1 MPASRAAAA
10 AAAAAGPPELAA
22 ARGWDEGR
30 YAAAG
35 GPGRYGATHVPASRV
50 AAAGGPALRCLT
62 PRLWVDEVP
71 TEVTLNGQD
80 HTYSGLTFFSHPEL
94 RLSRISPT
102 LAPEA
107 GGTLL
112 ALHGP
117 SLGGGC
123 DYRCRFGGSQGAVVA
138 ATYNGLTRAV
148 ECFSPSLPRLP
159 RGENAV
165 QLSLNGQSF
174 TPPTAA
180 ASLLVH
186 ATMHV
191 AAVRT
196 AASAARALGAA
207 QGPRTGGTVLFLQGS
222 GFGGFSG
229 QGGSGYRGLGGGGG
243 RVDDGGAQCVLGA
256 ARLAATVIDDQTVRC
271 AATPAAEKAG
281 GSAAFDAAL
290 GGEAVP
296 SRLVLGGVAAAVA
309 ESWADAGGMLGGYLR
324 LTAAETAGAG
334 GALLLW
340 PALDNTSGCE
350 IPLGGCR
357 YIVRG
362 SARGEA
368 RLSVFSV
375 TFQLRLGLAIGV
387 SLSYG
392 TLEHYGAEEAATVHG
407 AVANE
412 TAAAEAA
419 AAAAEAVA
427 ARLGEWGGGDGL
439 RLRWHAD
446 GSAAAADAAA
456 DATLKAYQRGS
467 GVAEAQAAEAEAA
480 AAAAAARLTFSVEYN
495 HKPVLSV
502 VAPAA
507 VYASSGSFV
516 PVSVQ
521 YGSGGLRVTH
531 GGETLVASHPI
542 PGWDPRPGW
551 RVGIGARAP
560 RSLDGGNLRA
570 ADGECALRELSLRGG
585 AAFEAQPVD
594 VSLTLNNQDLVGL
607 SPARYGFVYT
617 SPHVTA
623 IVPPSGPADGG
634 LVLTLQGTGFD
645 GGWAYACRFGADIVM
660 AANLSADASEL
671 YCLSPER
678 AGTDMFDVEATLN
691 GEAFTADRVTYLSM
705 RPAIASFLPSSS
717 PVAGGSAVSLLGA
730 HFGSGLGHQY
740 RHRCRFGDAT
750 VVGSYVASSGAIV
763 CESPNVTSA
772 GEVPLFVSLDAVTFF
787 TAATA
792 TFTYSGGEDA
802 AQAAILAALLGSLSS
817 TPLPPAAP
825 ADGPQYP
832 PYPSMPPP
840 DAEEA
845 RLHALGLPRALDIS
859 PSSGEVRGGTP
870 VTVTGS
876 RLTGGDGYLCRFGT
890 SDLGPWRPA
899 GSNQVP
905 ATLSEGG
912 SQMFC
917 SATPAA
923 LAGARVALW
932 RGFHGRAA
940 ADSLGGVATVANG
953 TLQLTNGTADEATIG
968 HMRFAATRPLPAFV
982 ARFLLRVTPGGAG
995 GSFSFHYGP
1004 PPHLTPHYSTPPP
1017 HFTPPP
1023 DVHGA
1028 GLQVIL
1034 DAAVA
1039 AHAVEVRLDGA
1050 IVWRQSVPSGALYAA
1065 GDNTTDVVTGVTPLP
1080 VAVRLEAN
1088 TTDGVPLL
1096 TVTHGMHTY
1105 VEAMPLPGMRGR
1117 PGGGVAGE
1125 AGWQFG
1131 LVARG
1136 GAAALV
1142 AARATSAVAAAAV
1155 GADGVHLLPTDAD
1168 VTGDAHGVS
1177 AFEVE
1182 DLATDTAPHLLARL
1196 PFAIT
1201 INAQQFSADPREW
1214 TYLAPPTLA
1223 AVFPQG
1229 GSSAGGTTV
1238 TISGSYLS
1246 GAGSHLLCFFGVLG
1260 DNSTGVQAAPPTA
1273 LGTGA
1278 SPGGREWA
1286 ARPDVSDATHHA
1298 GNAPRIPRRDHE
1310 HRAATVAEEEE
1321 GGEGEG
1327 AGFLTCDTPPLSAE
1341 LLNVSEGG
1349 YVAEGGIVMAS
1360 LRVSLNGQQFSPPL
1374 PFAYFGQ
1381 QPTVSVLSP
1390 SCGPAVGSTLV
1401 ALSGSQLANGT
1412 AYRCK
1417 FGQSSSGVAATVL
1430 ASYRAGVGMRC
1441 VSPALAPHVHTLEV
1455 SLNAQDYTSS
1465 GHAYEVYPHAAVTLL
1480 DPRSGPSLG
1489 STTTAA
1495 RRSAGRGCDHRCRF
1509 GGSLVVAASWLTDEA
1524 SSCATP
1530 PLAVVVNATLALG
1543 VDGCGPGYRP
1553 GCSLVAAAGQAAD
1566 QAAEQAAEQAA
1577 AGPRSVE
1584 VSLNAQQY
1592 SSDALPFDYFAQRVS
1607 HLDPAHGPTAGG
1619 TAVVL
1624 HGLHFSARAE
1634 AVLCAFGGHVVNATL
1649 SSTTTVWCHAPPYAD
1664 LGGGAA
1670 GGGGAGGVALEL
1682 SLNGREF
1689 TTDGVQYAYAPL
1701 PVISSISPMLGPALG
1716 ATRVEVS
1723 AAGLSGVAGAL
1734 LCRFERL
1741 GARHD
1746 VEATLEAV
1754 GGSSVRC
1761 HAPPLH
1767 TLLASLDATATYAR
1781 LRSGVTATYA
1791 TATYATDFSS
1801 LANGSRLH
1809 GGARLER
1816 GHLRLAESRRAET
1829 ADETLRHLEEE
1840 GAPRPADEMTGDAEA
1855 SRRRAQPLA
1864 AWSVEA
1870 PPGRSVLLAPR
1881 VSLMLLLDGRAEHG
1895 LCLSYAPPLAAS
1907 PRGAA
1912 PSASGCT
1919 GRGLHVLLHSS
1930 TARCEATLNATA
1942 ALRGDNRCARRGV
1955 RVRLDGALLLALEL
1969 GRQLEDAAW
1978 APFSLSVHPRARPA
1992 EAWRG
1997 RGLRPEAAGGSQLEL
2012 SYAGEAWRVALGG
2025 NTTWAP
2031 QAGWSVTL
2039 SAWRGTDAPG
2049 EHSALCWVDDFALR
2063 DAALLPRA
2071 TAALSVVTNPH
2082 SARNP
2087 DGVFVSEP
2095 VAWEIYAPP
2104 AVHTLTPA
2112 SGPAADEPVVLV
2124 DAHGLGAD
2132 RPLFGDSTRKDTR
2145 CRFGEHVVPA
2155 SYSDSPNRV
2164 ASPGSAH
2171 LLCQAPRLLSLA
2183 ESMLAPVHISLNG
2196 QQFTDA
2202 GFFGQGA
2209 MLFALHLPIELAAVS
2224 PAAGPEAGGT
2234 RVRISGTQLTHGA
2247 RTQYRCRFGDWNGPS
2262 VAATLEL
2269 GGGAL
2274 RCTSPAQPAL
2284 LAAAVAATV
2293 GVFVGEKCSQH
2304 RNLSAAVVLPWRWP
2318 LGTSVSE
2325 FNATHVTLC
2334 APIPKE
2340 APRADVS
2347 LSVTLNDQDYSTPPL
2362 SFRYVPHTHAV
2373 ALVPASGPA
2382 VAGREVTIRG
2392 DNFHLGVTH
2401 ACRFGIVDVG
2411 ATRIHSG
2418 EIRCRSPLA
2427 SAAGVADEVQ
2437 VDFSDPLLLSRGAAV
2452 TNVVSPTATIV
2463 AVEVPE
2469 TYVAPPP
2476 KGLSSFRIDE
2486 EPTPLGYAGAPFGGS
2501 FLVQL
2506 LDQDGGSF
2514 PENGRKV
2521 SLQLRTEYCLLAGR
2535 GGVATDLVA
2544 ANNSALCVDANP
2556 GVLHMLPD
2564 GMLPDG
2570 VSRWCGQG
2578 KWCPSAAARLEGSL
2592 AVGRTEGGV
2601 VRFGGLLLNTL
2612 GGKVYFEV
2620 RVDGLEGQLQRSTAT
2635 YEVLLGPPTQLR
2647 FVSEPPRDNLQ
2658 DGYFETMPFLEVTD
2672 LGGNRIEGGR
2682 SYIISLE
2689 LHQGDGRLRGPRVRW
2704 SRRGVAR
2711 FERLRIKAPGYD
2723 KQLSASAA
2731 GLAAGYSGVFGVVP
2745 HGIPHALRWVE
2756 QPPPAVLSG
2765 AAFASL
2771 ANGSWPRSTAWKGSA
2786 GAPAVIGVFDVYGEL
2801 VSRPPAETLAPY
2813 VGEGSP
2819 RRLEDVCD
2827 TLCRAHA
2834 YPLTLSA
2841 TPRVNENP
2849 HLHTAYE
2856 DVEAVIAVM
2865 GGDAVTSRG
2874 LASFRGAQLT
2884 LGDQSVS
2891 TGIVVH
2897 VDVLA
2902 SVTEAD
2908 PTYRPLVPAF
2918 SEPIALMRA
2927 VDRYGLKLCNSGRD
2941 ISGGWPLTDG
2951 AQYNADGSFPD
2962 GFTSQHNAGECS
2974 AYPGVDQLGSTLLGF
2989 AFAGETF
2996 SGPLVTVVGL
3006 LGDELV
3012 MREEDASGIPGN
3024 RGEGDAEDLEVLLR
3038 LQPLNDCKEMD
3049 RLGEGE
3055 HEKLGVDEEA
3065 TADFVAVRVSSGCP
3079 ESLPTLIS
3087 ASPRPRAQRPPPH
3100 TPHTHATHPPQLSH
3114 QLGATLTLLTLRLRC
3129 GPTWR
3134 GDGKAQRYTVLTA
3147 RSHDDGSPRRRH
3159 LGLPPPHRLRRR
3171 PATRR
3176 VDHPCVWCLRDRG

>member
-1 MPASRAAAA
+1 M
-10 AAAAAGPPELAA
+10 
-22 ARGWDEGR
+22 
-30 YAAAG
+30 
-35 GPGRYGATHVPASRV
+35 
-50 AAAGGPALRCLT
+50 
-62 PRLWVDEVP
+62 
-71 TEVTLNGQD
+71 TLNGQD
-80 HTYSGLTFFSHPEL
+80 HTYSGLAFFSHPEL

-123 DYRCRFGGSQGAVVA
+123 DYRCRFGGNQSTEVA

-148 ECFSPSLPRLP
+148 ECFSPSLPSLP

-186 ATMHV
+186 APMHV

-207 QGPRTGGTVLFLQGS
+207 QGPRTGSTVLFLEGS
-222 GFGGFSG
+222 GFGGFGG
-229 QGGSGYRGLGGGGG
+229 QGGSGYPGLGGRGG

-271 AATPAAEKAG
+271 AATPAAEEAG
-281 GSAAFDAAL
+281 ASALFEAAL
-290 GGEAVP
+290 GGEAMP
-296 SRLVLGGVAAAVA
+296 PRLVLGGVAAAVA
-309 ESWADAGGMLGGYLR
+309 ESWAGAGGMLGGYLR

-340 PALDNTSGCE
+340 PGLENTSGCE
-350 IPLGGCR
+350 APLGGCR

-375 TFQLRLGLAIGV
+375 TFQLRLGLAIGI

-392 TLEHYGAEEAATVHG
+392 TLEDYGAGAAAAVHG
-407 AVANE
+407 AVANA
-412 TAAAEAA
+412 T
-419 AAAAEAVA
+419 AAAEAVA

-439 RLRWHAD
+439 RLRWHTG

-467 GVAEAQAAEAEAA
+467 GVAEAEAAEAEAA
-480 AAAAAARLTFSVEYN
+480 AAAAAGRLTFSVEYN
-495 HKPVLSV
+495 HRPVLSV

-531 GGETLVASHPI
+531 GGATLVASHPI

-551 RVGIGARAP
+551 RVGIGARAA
-560 RSLDGGNLRA
+560 RSIEGGNLRA
-570 ADGECALRELSLRGG
+570 ADGECALREFSLRGG

-607 SPARYGFVYT
+607 SPPRYGFVYT

-634 LVLTLQGTGFD
+634 LVLTVRGTGFD
-645 GGWAYACRFGADIVM
+645 GGDAYACRFGADIVM

-671 YCLSPER
+671 YCHSPQRE
-678 AGTDMFDVEATLN
+678 GTDMLDVEASLD
-691 GEAFTADRVTYLSM
+691 GAAFTADRVTYLSM

-717 PVAGGSAVSLLGA
+717 PAAGGSAVSLLGA
-730 HFGSGLGHQY
+730 HFGNGLGHQY

-750 VVGSYVASSGAIV
+750 VVGSYVPSSGAIV
-763 CESPNVTSA
+763 CESPSATSA

-787 TAATA
+787 TSATA

-802 AQAAILAALLGSLSS
+802 AQAAILAALLGSLS
-817 TPLPPAAP
+817 TIPFPPAAP

-840 DAEEA
+840 NAEEA

-859 PSSGEVRGGTP
+859 PSSGEVGGGTA

-876 RLTGGDGYLCRFGT
+876 RLTGGDGYLCRFGA

-932 RGFHGRAA
+932 RAFHGRAV
-940 ADSLGGVATVANG
+940 ADTLGGVATVANG

-968 HMRFAATRPLPAFV
+968 HMRFAATRPLRAFV

-995 GSFSFHYGP
+995 GSLSFHYGP
-1004 PPHLTPHYSTPPP
+1004 PPHLTPHYATPPP

-1023 DVHGA
+1023 DVYGA
-1028 GLQVIL
+1028 GLQVTL
-1034 DAAVA
+1034 DATVA

-1050 IVWRQSVPSGALYAA
+1050 LFWRQSVPSGALHAA
-1065 GDNTTDVVTGVTPLP
+1065 GESSIDVVTGVSPLP
-1080 VAVRLEAN
+1080 VAMRLEAN

-1105 VEAMPLPGMRGR
+1105 VDAMPLPSMRGR
-1117 PGGGVAGE
+1117 PAGGVAAAE
-1125 AGWQFG
+1125 AAWQFG

-1155 GADGVHLLPTDAD
+1155 GADGVHLPPTDVD
-1168 VTGDAHGVS
+1168 VTGDAHAVS

-1182 DLATDTAPHLLARL
+1182 DLAPDTAPHLLARL

-1201 INAQQFSADPREW
+1201 INAQQFSADPREF

-1246 GAGSHLLCFFGVLG
+1246 GAGSHLLCYFEVLG
-1260 DNSTGVQAAPPTA
+1260 DNSTGVQPAPPTA

-1298 GNAPRIPRRDHE
+1298 GTAPRIPRRDHE
-1310 HRAATVAEEEE
+1310 HHAATAAEEE
-1321 GGEGEG
+1321 EG
-1327 AGFLTCDTPPLSAE
+1327 AGFLTCDTPPLSAA
-1341 LLNVSEGG
+1341 LLNVTEGG

-1360 LRVSLNGQQFSPPL
+1360 LRVSLNGQQFSAPL
-1374 PFAYFGQ
+1374 PFAYYGQ
-1381 QPTVSVLSP
+1381 QPTVAVLSP

-1401 ALSGSQLANGT
+1401 ALGGSQLANGT

-1417 FGQSSSGVAATVL
+1417 FGHSSSGVAATVL
-1430 ASYRAGVGMRC
+1430 ASYSAGVGMRC

-1465 GHAYEVYPHAAVTLL
+1465 GQAYEVYPHAAVTLL
-1480 DPRSGPSLG
+1480 DPRSGPSAG
-1489 STTTAA
+1489 NTTTAA
-1495 RRSAGRGCDHRCRF
+1495 SRSAGRGCDHRCRF
-1509 GGSLVVAASWLTDEA
+1509 GGSLVVAASWLTDDA

-1530 PLAVVVNATLALG
+1530 PLAAVINATLALG

-1553 GCSLVAAAGQAAD
+1553 GCTLVAAAGQAAD
-1566 QAAEQAAEQAA
+1566 QAADQAAEQAA

-1624 HGLHFSARAE
+1624 HGLRFSARAE
-1634 AVLCAFGGHVVNATL
+1634 VVLCAFGGHVVNATL

-1664 LGGGAA
+1664 LGGGGGA
-1670 GGGGAGGVALEL
+1670 GGGGGGGVALEL

-1767 TLLASLDATATYAR
+1767 TLLASLDATASYAR
-1781 LRSGVTATYA
+1781 LRAGVTATYA

-1809 GGARLER
+1809 GGARLEG
-1816 GHLRLAESRRAET
+1816 GHLRLAESRKAET

-1840 GAPRPADEMTGDAEA
+1840 GDPRPAAEATGDTEA
-1855 SRRRAQPLA
+1855 SRRRAQQPLA

-1870 PPGRSVLLAPR
+1870 PPGRSVLIAPR
-1881 VSLMLLLDGRAEHG
+1881 LSFMLLLDGRAEHG

-1907 PRGAA
+1907 ASPRAAA
-1912 PSASGCT
+1912 PSASSCA

-1930 TARCEATLNATA
+1930 TARCEAAPNATTVPA
-1942 ALRGDNRCARRGV
+1942 SAGKCARRGV
-1955 RVRLDGALLLALEL
+1955 RVRLDGTLLLALEL
-1969 GRQLEDAAW
+1969 GRQLADAAW
-1978 APFSLSVHPRARPA
+1978 APFSLAVHPRARRA

-1997 RGLRPEAAGGSQLEL
+1997 RGLRPETAGGSQLEL
-2012 SYAGEAWRVALGG
+2012 SYAGEAWRVALGD

-2031 QAGWSVTL
+2031 QAGWSVRL
-2039 SAWRGTDAPG
+2039 SAWRGTDMPG
-2049 EHSALCWVDDFALR
+2049 EHSALCWVDDFVLR

-2087 DGVFVSEP
+2087 DGVFVSAP

-2104 AVHTLTPA
+2104 AVHRLVPA
-2112 SGPAADEPVVLV
+2112 SGPTAGAPLVLV

-2132 RPLFGDSTRKDTR
+2132 RSLFGDSSRKDTR

-2164 ASPGSAH
+2164 GSPGSAH
-2171 LLCQAPRLLSLA
+2171 LLCHAPRLLSLA

-2209 MLFALHLPIELAAVS
+2209 MLFALHLPIVLAAVS

-2247 RTQYRCRFGDWNGPS
+2247 RTQYRCRFGDWNTPS
-2262 VAATLEL
+2262 VAATLEP

-2284 LAAAVAATV
+2284 LAAAVAATD

-2318 LGTSVSE
+2318 LDTSVSD

-2340 APRADVS
+2340 APRADVP
-2347 LSVTLNDQDYSTPPL
+2347 LAVTLNDQDYSSPPL
-2362 SFRYVPHTHAV
+2362 TFRYVPHTRVA

-2392 DNFHLGVTH
+2392 NNFHLGVTH

-2411 ATRIHSG
+2411 ATRVHSG
-2418 EIRCRSPLA
+2418 EIRCRAPLA
-2427 SAAGVADEVQ
+2427 SAAGVADEVE
-2437 VDFSDPLLLSRGAAV
+2437 VDFSDPLLLSRGAALR
-2452 TNVVSPTATIV
+2452 NVVSPTAAVV
-2463 AVEVPE
+2463 AVEVPV

-2476 KGLSSFRIDE
+2476 KGLSSFRIVE

-2506 LDQDGGSF
+2506 LDQDGGPF
-2514 PENGRKV
+2514 AENGRRV
-2521 SLQLRTEYCLLAGR
+2521 SLQLRTEYCLLAGQ
-2535 GGVATDLVA
+2535 GSVTKDLVAAAGVA
-2544 ANNSALCVDANP
+2544 ANNSADNSAPGGTALCIDANP

-2564 GMLPDG
+2564 GMPPDG

-2578 KWCPSAAARLEGSL
+2578 KWCASAAASLEGSL
-2592 AVGRTEGGV
+2592 AIGRTEGGV

-2620 RVDGLEGQLQRSTAT
+2620 RVDGLEGQLQRSAAT

-2672 LGGNRIEGGR
+2672 LGGNRIEGGK
-2682 SYIISLE
+2682 SYVISLE
-2689 LHQGDGRLRGPRVRW
+2689 LHMGDGRLRGPRVRW

-2745 HGIPHALRWVE
+2745 HGIPHALKWVE
-2756 QPPPAVLSG
+2756 QPPSAVLSE
-2765 AAFASL
+2765 ASFASL

-2786 GAPAVIGVFDVYGEL
+2786 GAPAVIGLFDVYGEL

-2841 TPRVNENP
+2841 TPRVDENP
-2849 HLHTAYE
+2849 HLHTTYE
-2856 DVEAVIAVM
+2856 DVEAIIAVV
-2865 GGDAVTSRG
+2865 GGDAVASRG
-2874 LASFRGAQLT
+2874 LASFRGAQLR

-2891 TGIVVH
+2891 TGIVIR

-2902 SVTEAD
+2902 SATAAD
-2908 PTYRPLVPAF
+2908 PSYRPLVPAA
-2918 SEPIALMRA
+2918 SEPVALMRA

-2941 ISGGWPLTDG
+2941 ISGGWPLTPEG
-2951 AQYNADGSFPD
+2951 AVYNADGSTPE
-2962 GFTSQHNAGECS
+2962 GATSQHNAGECS
-2974 AYPGVDQLGSTLLGF
+2974 AYPGAAQLGSTLLGF

-3006 LGDELV
+3006 LGDELII
-3012 MREEDASGIPGN
+3012 READAEGVPGN
-3024 RGEGDAEDLEVLLR
+3024 RGEGDAEQLEVSLK
-3038 LQPLNDCKEMD
+3038 LQPLNDCKGMD

-3079 ESLPTLIS
+3079 ESLPTLIG
-3087 ASPRPRAQRPPPH
+3087 ASPRPRA
-3100 TPHTHATHPPQLSH
+3100 
-3114 QLGATLTLLTLRLRC
+3114 
-3129 GPTWR
+3129 
-3134 GDGKAQRYTVLTA
+3134 Y
-3147 RSHDDGSPRRRH
+3147 
-3159 LGLPPPHRLRRR
+3159 LPPLPTLPRTS
-3171 PATRR
+3171 ATSSA
-3176 VDHPCVWCLRDRG
+3176 